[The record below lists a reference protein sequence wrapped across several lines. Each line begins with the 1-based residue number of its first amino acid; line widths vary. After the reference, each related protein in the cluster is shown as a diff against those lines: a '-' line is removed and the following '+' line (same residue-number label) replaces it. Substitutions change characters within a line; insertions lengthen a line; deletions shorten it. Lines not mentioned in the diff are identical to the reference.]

1 MKATLTLALGMVAL
15 AGCATLFNEDTKAIG
30 LVSVPAAAEVWIDN
44 VQRGVT
50 PLTLNLDNH
59 TSHTVTFRKDGHRD
73 VVCNLSAT
81 TETKWIVL
89 DVLGGLIPIIV
100 DASTGAWKSVEQDS
114 CNVTLPE
121 MGGVR
126 STGLDGRVRYFHQ
139 PQ

>member
-1 MKATLTLALGMVAL
+1 MKKMMWLASGVMTL

-30 LVSVPAAAEVWIDN
+30 LSSVPTEAEVWIDG

-59 TSHTVTFRKDGHRD
+59 TSHTVTFRKEGRRD
-73 VVCNLSAT
+73 VVCDLTAT
-81 TETKWIVL
+81 TGTKWIVL
-89 DVLGGLIPIIV
+89 DILGGLIPIIV

>member
-1 MKATLTLALGMVAL
+1 MKKMLWLASGLVAL

-30 LVSVPAAAEVWIDN
+30 LSSVPAEAEVWIDGM
-44 VQRGVT
+44 QRGVT

-59 TSHTVTFRKDGHRD
+59 TSHTVTFRKEGHRD
-73 VVCNLSAT
+73 VVCDLTAT
-81 TETKWIVL
+81 TGTKWIIL

-126 STGLDGRVRYFHQ
+126 RTGPDGQVRYFHQ
-139 PQ
+139 P